1 MKPYFDDGT
10 VQLYLGDCR
19 EVLPELP
26 DASVD
31 AVCTDPPYEIGFMGR
46 GWDATGIA
54 YDTDMWKQC
63 LRVLKPGGHLL
74 AFGATRTY
82 HRLAVAI
89 EDAGFEI
96 RDSIHWIYGNGFP
109 KGQDIGK
116 SIDRKRND
124 RTDVLRVT
132 TFLREARIAANV
144 TVKEIDDA
152 FGFNGMASHW
162 TAVAGKA
169 ATAPTPDQWARL
181 QQMLGF
187 DSPEMDDIVTQL
199 NARKGLLGE
208 AWVQRE
214 VIGHRHSGLDNG
226 GSSVFLS
233 GTTGRDEN
241 GMVPITTA
249 ATDAAK
255 QWQGWNTALKPA
267 HEPIVVARKSTGFN
281 TTVANVLEHGTGA
294 INVDACRI
302 EAGQDYREKCASVVG
317 LASNRNGATLGE
329 WTGVREDSAH
339 DAGRWPTNVVFS
351 HSPDCTEQ
359 CTNDCPVAE
368 VDRQSGITTSSGG
381 ARGGR
386 IGASGVL
393 GEFEHNGPRANA
405 GGLGDSGGASRFFP
419 VFRYEPKA
427 PTRERPRLD
436 DGTVH
441 TTVKPLDLMRW
452 LVRLVCPPGGTAL
465 DPFVGSGTTLEAC
478 VIEGFHSIG
487 IEQHQPYAD
496 LCVKRLSKPIQAVL
510 GFEEA
515 AS

>member
-1 MKPYFDDGT
+1 MSIYYSDGA
-10 VQLYLGDCR
+10 VSLHLGNCR
-19 EVLPELP
+19 DVLATLP

-46 GWDATGIA
+46 GWDSTGIA

-63 LRVLKPGGHLL
+63 LRILKPGGHLL

-96 RDSIHWIYGNGFP
+96 RDFIDWIYGNGFP
-109 KGQDIGK
+109 KGQDISK
-116 SIDRKRND
+116 SIDRKRSD
-124 RTDVLRVT
+124 RGDVLRVT
-132 TFLREARIAANV
+132 AFLRQARINAGV
-144 TVKEIDDA
+144 SVKAIDEE

-162 TAVAGKA
+162 TAIASKA
-169 ATAPTPDQWARL
+169 AAVPTLDQWARL

-187 DSPEMDDIVTQL
+187 DSPEMDDIVAQL

-208 AWVQRE
+208 AWEQRE
-214 VIGHRHSGLDNG
+214 VVGHRHSGLANG
-226 GSSVFLS
+226 NNSVFLS
-233 GTTGRDEN
+233 GISDRYEN
-241 GMVPITTA
+241 DMVPITA
-249 ATDAAK
+249 AASDAAK
-255 QWQGWNTALKPA
+255 QWEGWNTALKPA
-267 HEPIVVARKSTGFN
+267 HEPVVVARKSTGFN
-281 TTVANVLEHGTGA
+281 TTVANVLQHGTGA

-329 WTGVREDSAH
+329 WTGIREDSAH
-339 DAGRWPTNVVFS
+339 DAGRWPTNVVFA
-351 HSPDCTEQ
+351 HGPDCTER
-359 CTNDCPVAE
+359 CTNGCPVAE
-368 VDRQSGITTSSGG
+368 LDQQSGNRRAGAHPGRRAGIGYGSSAVGTSG
-381 ARGGR
+381 AR
-386 IGASGVL
+386 VDL
-393 GEFEHNGPRANA
+393 
-405 GGLGDSGGASRFFP
+405 DSGGASRFFP
-419 VFRYEPKA
+419 AFRYEAKA
-427 PTRERPRLD
+427 PASERPELD

-452 LVRLVCPPGGTAL
+452 LVRLVTPPGGTVL
-465 DPFVGSGTTLEAC
+465 DPFAGSGTTLEAC
-478 VIEGFHSIG
+478 VIEGFRSIG

-510 GFEEA
+510 GFEEE